1 MQSAKR
7 NAVKYCN
14 AFISHCAYFYFTN
27 EGCADLSLMSEPQKN
42 NYECVEMALTNF
54 EADEVDMLRN
64 VFTSGL
70 PLADAMAILN
80 KSGESGWFIIRKF
93 IKLAATFRGLI

>member
-14 AFISHCAYFYFTN
+14 AFISHCAYFYFVN
-27 EGCADLSLMSEPQKN
+27 EDCIDLGKLTEAQRN
-42 NYECVEMALTNF
+42 NYECI
-54 EADEVDMLRN
+54 EATLIYFDPDEVDMLRN

-70 PLADAMAILN
+70 PLAEAMAVLN
-80 KSGESGWFIIRKF
+80 KKGETGWFVIRKF
-93 IKLAATFRGLI
+93 IKLAATYRGLI